1 MQGDHIYVVEDF
13 AVGYQESENQLYFLT
28 ILKKPLFFNDFEKP
42 LFFNYFVVGYQ
53 ESEPLK

>member
-13 AVGYQESENQLYFLT
+13 AVGYKESENQLYFLT
-28 ILKKPLFFNDFEKP
+28 ISKKTLFFND
-42 LFFNYFVVGYQ
+42 FVVGYQ